1 VSDDA
6 ATPGPEDGGDPRD
19 ASRDALHDGSGNAPR
34 NGLDGAPDAAT
45 DEALLDAIAGA
56 RSRDA
61 FAELFRRYAG
71 RVKAFLLRSGASHDE
86 AEEGAQEVMITLW
99 RRAETFDAARAG
111 AATWIFTIARNK
123 RIDMMRRARRPA
135 PDPEDPQFRPDDE
148 AGAET
153 RLSGR
158 ERDARVRAA
167 LAGLSADQL
176 AVVRLAFFAGLS
188 HAEIAERLET
198 PLGTVKSRLRLSFR
212 RLRDE
217 LGDSFAEELRDD

>member
-1 VSDDA
+1 MSDDA
-6 ATPGPEDGGDPRD
+6 ATAGSTNGGRSPGGPATPL
-19 ASRDALHDGSGNAPR
+19 A
-34 NGLDGAPDAAT
+34 GAPD
-45 DEALLDAIAGA
+45 EALILAIAA
-56 RSRDA
+56 HRSREA
-61 FAELFRRYAG
+61 FAALFGRYAG

-86 AEEGAQEVMITLW
+86 AEDGAQEVMVTLW
-99 RRAETFDAARAG
+99 RRAETFDPALAG

-135 PDPEDPQFRPDDE
+135 PDPEDPHFRPDDE

-167 LAGLSADQL
+167 LARLSEDQL
-176 AVVRLAFFAGLS
+176 TVVRLAFFAGLS

-217 LGDSFAEELRDD
+217 LGESFAEELRDD